1 MSPETQI
8 LIHDIDAKLSK
19 TADSKNSEFL
29 RKIADLFLNSA
40 KMLSEEQ
47 VALFD
52 DVMLR
57 LIKNVEQA
65 ALVELSARLAPV
77 SNAPPNVVAHLAC
90 EDRLAIAVPLLEFS
104 PALTEQALA
113 KAAATKGQK
122 HLLLIAG
129 RTGLGEAVT
138 DILFERGNSEV
149 ALKTI
154 SNPDAR
160 VSELGFV
167 KLISRAKNDKP
178 LAVAIANRNDMPPEL
193 EPFLKLAL
201 ALT

>member
-1 MSPETQI
+1 MSPDAQI

-19 TADSKNSEFL
+19 TADSKNSEYL
-29 RKIADLFLNSA
+29 RKITDLFLDSA
-40 KMLSEEQ
+40 TMLSEEQ

-57 LIKNVEQA
+57 LVRTVEQA

-77 SNAPPNVVAHLAC
+77 GNAPQNVIARLAC
-90 EDRLAIAVPLLEFS
+90 EDRLAIAVPVLEFS
-104 PALTEQALA
+104 TALTEQALT

-122 HLLLIAG
+122 HLLVIAG
-129 RTGLGEAVT
+129 RAGLGAAIT
-138 DILFERGNSEV
+138 DILFDRGNSEV
-149 ALKTI
+149 ALKAI
-154 SNPDAR
+154 SNPDTH

-167 KLISRAKNDKP
+167 KLISRAKNDRS
-178 LAVAIANRNDMPPEL
+178 LAVAIANRNDMPAEL